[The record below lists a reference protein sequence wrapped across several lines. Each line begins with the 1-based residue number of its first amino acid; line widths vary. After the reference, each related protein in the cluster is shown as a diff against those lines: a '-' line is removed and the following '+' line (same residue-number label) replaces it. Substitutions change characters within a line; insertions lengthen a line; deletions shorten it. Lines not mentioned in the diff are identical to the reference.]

1 MAEWSK
7 AAVLK
12 TVSRQRDV
20 GSNPTPSAIKSLR
33 DFIYFLAAAD
43 AAARFETFGCQ
54 NNKISGI
61 KDFEVLRRDGRVG
74 RRRSPAKRVYSE
86 RGIPGSNPGL
96 SATPSPAAFYSCVL
110 SPPGPSHQH
119 RDQPAAQAHPIP
131 PDTHPDHPATRRLE
145 AWPRLD
151 QHLRSRSVRAA
162 AAENGRRAR
171 QSQGIYLMPERMKLW
186 TN

>member
-33 DFIYFLAAAD
+33 DFIYFLTAAG
-43 AAARFETFGCQ
+43 AAARFDIVGCQ
-54 NNKISGI
+54 IGRFSGI
-61 KDFEVLRRDGRVG
+61 KDFKVLRRDGRVG

-96 SATPSPAAFYSCVL
+96 SATYKPKSRFVLPKVAF
-110 SPPGPSHQH
+110 
-119 RDQPAAQAHPIP
+119 AF
-131 PDTHPDHPATRRLE
+131 
-145 AWPRLD
+145 
-151 QHLRSRSVRAA
+151 
-162 AAENGRRAR
+162 
-171 QSQGIYLMPERMKLW
+171 
-186 TN
+186 